1 MPIFLLDLIESEED
15 KLSISQLYEKYKN
28 YMFAIALDMSGD
40 PEIAADSLQES
51 FISII
56 SIYDSIRD
64 YNSLQMK
71 AYLRA
76 VIRSRTLNIIRFNSR
91 VIEYETEF
99 DENTF
104 CEDIN
109 YELIS
114 SDDLA
119 DAILSIKPEYREIL
133 LLKYV
138 NQMKLFDIAKT
149 LDISHENAKKRLLR
163 AKNSLRIKLEAMYE

>member
-28 YMFAIALDMSGD
+28 YMFAISLDISGD
-40 PEIAADSLQES
+40 PEIAADALQES

-91 VIEYETEF
+91 LIEYESEF

-109 YELIS
+109 SELIS

-138 NQMKLFDIAKT
+138 NQMKLLDIAKT

>member
-1 MPIFLLDLIESEED
+1 MPLFLLDLIESEED

-51 FISII
+51 FIAII
-56 SIYDSIRD
+56 SIYNNIRN

-91 VIEYETEF
+91 LIEYESEF

-109 YELIS
+109 SELIS

-138 NQMKLFDIAKT
+138 NQMRLLDIAKT

-163 AKNSLRIKLEAMYE
+163 AKISLRTKLEAMYE